1 MNNIKVP
8 GILWTVLIAVAI
20 ILIET
25 YLAPGYQLYAE
36 GAIVVLMGAAKAFN
50 LGTKE
55 IDDLLAMLRRLQR
68 TMPVQESGAVL
79 DVEKHEPNKVAR
91 WLVG

>member
-1 MNNIKVP
+1 MNNIKIP
-8 GILWTVLIAVAI
+8 GTLWVLGIAVAVWA
-20 ILIET
+20 IET
-25 YLAPGYQLYAE
+25 YVPGGYQLYAE
-36 GAIVVLMGAAKAFN
+36 GAIVVLMGIAKARN
-50 LGTKE
+50 LGTQE
-55 IDDLLAMLRRLQR
+55 IEDLLAMLRRLQR